1 MKRITAGAMLMASE
15 TIDLEEI
22 LRRRQQKVREAAVSM
37 IERYGQTALQQID
50 QRIGELRKHGA
61 DETVLLWR
69 EIRGAVKCLLDTKT
83 QGKS

>member
-1 MKRITAGAMLMASE
+1 M
-15 TIDLEEI
+15 
-22 LRRRQQKVREAAVSM
+22 RRRQQKVREAAVSM
-37 IERYGQTALQQID
+37 IERYGRTALQQVD
-50 QRIGELRKHGA
+50 QRIGELREHGE